1 MSHYKS
7 QVHSLAG
14 IDTAL
19 PIAIISGEFNRH
31 YTSQLED
38 ATRVCLE
45 EHGFTEIDAFM
56 VPGAFEIP
64 GMVAR
69 ILDTERYALIIALG
83 VVVRGDTPH
92 FDYVCTESARG
103 LMDLSMSYDTPI
115 INGILTCN
123 TDAQVEE
130 RIGNQ
135 YAVAGLNLLA
145 TVLSLSDEE

>member
-7 QVHSLAG
+7 QVHSLADV
-14 IDTAL
+14 DTSL
-19 PIAIISGEFNRH
+19 PIAIVTGEFNHH

-38 ATRVCLE
+38 ATRACLE
-45 EHGFTEIDAFM
+45 EYGFTGIDAFM

-69 ILDTERYALIIALG
+69 LLDTERYALIIALG

-92 FDYVCTESARG
+92 FDYVCGESARG
-103 LMDLSMSYDTPI
+103 LMDLSMTYDTPI

-123 TDAQVEE
+123 TDSQVEE

-145 TVLSLSDEE
+145 TVLTIENE